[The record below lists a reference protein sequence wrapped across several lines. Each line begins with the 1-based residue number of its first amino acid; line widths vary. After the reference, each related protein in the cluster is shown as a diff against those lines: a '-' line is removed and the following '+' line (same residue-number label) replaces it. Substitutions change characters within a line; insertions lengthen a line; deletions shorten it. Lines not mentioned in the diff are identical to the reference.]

1 MSRHPAHFGLNADIG
16 GSRRIARSRQ
26 ATKTWVRSDD
36 VRVVRNG
43 LRRSFSLLHRALI
56 VESVLAVFNDRGDRF
71 EHINI
76 AILYRFLQVEVL
88 NRNMIIAEPK
98 LAAHGV
104 EVGLF
109 HNALLPYR
117 KGCPSSRLQPS

>member
-1 MSRHPAHFGLNADIG
+1 M
-16 GSRRIARSRQ
+16 
-26 ATKTWVRSDD
+26 
-36 VRVVRNG
+36 RVGREGNG

-98 LAAHGV
+98 LASHGI
-104 EVGLF
+104 EVRPF
-109 HNALLPYR
+109 P
-117 KGCPSSRLQPS
+117 